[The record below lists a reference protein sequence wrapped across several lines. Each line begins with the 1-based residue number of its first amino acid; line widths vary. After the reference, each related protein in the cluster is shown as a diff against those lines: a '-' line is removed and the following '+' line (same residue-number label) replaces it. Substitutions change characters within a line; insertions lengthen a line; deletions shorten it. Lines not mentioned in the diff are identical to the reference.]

1 VCSSVAVSFLACARP
16 WAPTTAFQNKNK
28 NSWVLVTQ
36 NCIHS
41 YSGGSNQEDHSSK
54 PAWTN
59 SWWGPISKKPDIKE
73 DWWSGSNCRLEF
85 KPQYCKKKKK
95 RRKRIILYSC
105 LPPTAL
111 KIQPHYIFSFPA
123 PVLSG
128 RPCRDAHQDPG
139 HSNSILSKPMK
150 SVQTYLSSHPKEI
163 KTLPG
168 VFTLHYRTCRDP
180 AHTLA
185 THLPTHRLTP
195 FPPWPSNYLF
205 IMPKYCPLY
214 SQGSLSS
221 EFSLLISSCYTLI
234 FWPPY
239 CNCVSVRV
247 LYRNRTNRMYMQ
259 L

>member
-1 VCSSVAVSFLACARP
+1 VAQGVDLSSNPS
-16 WAPTTAFQNKNK
+16 TA
-28 NSWVLVTQ
+28 
-36 NCIHS
+36 
-41 YSGGSNQEDHSSK
+41 
-54 PAWTN
+54 
-59 SWWGPISKKPDIKE
+59 
-73 DWWSGSNCRLEF
+73 
-85 KPQYCKKKKK
+85 KKK
-95 RRKRIILYSC
+95 RRKRIILSSC
-105 LPPTAL
+105 LPPATL
-111 KIQPHYIFSFPA
+111 KIQPQYVFSFPGPYPA

-128 RPCRDAHQDPG
+128 RPCRDAHQDPVP
-139 HSNSILSKPMK
+139 SNSILSKPMK

-239 CNCVSVRV
+239 CNSLQSMFYYLSVRV